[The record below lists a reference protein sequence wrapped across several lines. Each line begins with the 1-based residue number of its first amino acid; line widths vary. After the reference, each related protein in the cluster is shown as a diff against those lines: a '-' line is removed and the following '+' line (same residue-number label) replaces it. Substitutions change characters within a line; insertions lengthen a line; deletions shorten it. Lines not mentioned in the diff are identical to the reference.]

1 MVGTRAR
8 PIIIGI
14 IGIVLSVFLGKSVS
28 VWYSYMKIGF
38 GIGKV

>member
-8 PIIIGI
+8 PIIRI